1 MVNPVIILPRG
12 AAGNISGEFSI
23 SGLRNG
29 GQITLITLSDSA
41 WTRMARSA
49 TTDPTGTGPLVDRN
63 AICIQNQSDGEV
75 KLQYDN
81 TTVGYKGILIPKGA
95 ERHYDITEDID
106 VYLKA
111 APGTTPLI
119 ALEEIS

>member
-1 MVNPVIILPRG
+1 MANPVIILPRG

-29 GQITLITLSDSA
+29 GQITLITLSSTS

-49 TTDPTGTGPLVDRN
+49 FTTPTGTGALLDRN
-63 AICIQNQSDGEV
+63 AICIQNQSGIAC
-75 KLQYDN
+75 KLEYDN
-81 TTVGYKGILIPKGA
+81 TVAGYTGILVPNGA

-111 APGTTPLI
+111 ESGTPVI